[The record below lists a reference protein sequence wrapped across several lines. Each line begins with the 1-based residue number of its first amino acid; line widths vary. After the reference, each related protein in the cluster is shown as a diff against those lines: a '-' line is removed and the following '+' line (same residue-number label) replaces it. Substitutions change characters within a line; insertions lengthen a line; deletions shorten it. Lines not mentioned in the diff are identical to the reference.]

1 MIGNMKLQVK
11 LQEKLPQLFPNFH
24 KVSFKRK
31 YKSLFTGFQK
41 ILSNEETARKL
52 NQNFLGHQTRRLY
65 KRQVNLEDHLDVII
79 VLDSSSSVSKGEFAR
94 ALIALQ
100 DLVKKLRNDTNYAA
114 ITYAT
119 RATTQF
125 NFTNSFQTAK
135 KLLALERSGGKTN
148 TQDALKRCQ
157 EMFVGDQYGARQGSL
172 RRILVVTDGQSN
184 INRDQTV
191 TRAFQ
196 LKLLGIE
203 VFVIAVGQYLEG
215 IQEMVQMASS
225 TNAHM
230 FRVLNMKNLVEV
242 VKLIPNR
249 GQKSWLEESFAGM
262 TSEEDGE
269 DAGPLRGRM

>member
-1 MIGNMKLQVK
+1 MISNMKIPSQVARKTASAYSAFSEVSLQG
-11 LQEKLPQLFPNFH
+11 
-24 KVSFKRK
+24 K
-31 YKSLFTGFQK
+31 YKSLFSGFQK
-41 ILSNEETARKL
+41 ILTNEETARKL
-52 NQNFLGHQTRRLY
+52 NQNFLGHQTRRLF
-65 KRQVNLEDHLDVII
+65 KRQINLEDHSDVII

-94 ALIALQ
+94 ALLALQ
-100 DLVKKLRNDTNYAA
+100 DLVRKSRNDTNYAA

-119 RATTQF
+119 RATIQF
-125 NFTNSFQTAK
+125 NFTSSFQTAG
-135 KLLALERSGGKTN
+135 KLRALERSGGKTN

-157 EMFVGDQYGARQGSL
+157 KMFVGDQYGARQGSF
-172 RRILVVTDGQSN
+172 RRILVLTDGQSN

-203 VFVIAVGQYLEG
+203 VFVIAVGEYLEG

-225 TNAHM
+225 TDDHM

-249 GQKSWLEESFAGM
+249 GQKSWLDESFAGM

>member
-1 MIGNMKLQVK
+1 M
-11 LQEKLPQLFPNFH
+11 
-24 KVSFKRK
+24 
-31 YKSLFTGFQK
+31 
-41 ILSNEETARKL
+41 
-52 NQNFLGHQTRRLY
+52 
-65 KRQVNLEDHLDVII
+65 
-79 VLDSSSSVSKGEFAR
+79 LDSSSSISKGEFAR
-94 ALIALQ
+94 ALLALQ

-119 RATTQF
+119 HATTQF

-203 VFVIAVGQYLEG
+203 VFVIAVGEYLEG